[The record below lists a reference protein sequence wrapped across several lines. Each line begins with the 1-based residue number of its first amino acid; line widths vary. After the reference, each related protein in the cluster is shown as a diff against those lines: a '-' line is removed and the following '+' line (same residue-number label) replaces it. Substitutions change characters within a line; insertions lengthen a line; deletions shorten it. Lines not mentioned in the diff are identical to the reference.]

1 MTSHKRDIEGKAS
14 KHLKDTMLRPLLGF
28 QIALASVVA
37 NRIYEQTIERLRG
50 LHRLEYSILMLVLEN
65 PGCTASGLAKEL
77 GISLPNMV
85 LWLDRVSS
93 KGLIEREPNRSDRR
107 SNHLRLTAAGVGEAK
122 EATAALLAAEATV
135 LDSLSVGERAI
146 LLELLHKVAYT
157 EHGKRL

>member
-1 MTSHKRDIEGKAS
+1 MTSRKRETEEKTS
-14 KHLKDTMLRPLLGF
+14 THLKDTMLRPMLGF

-37 NRIYEQTIERLRG
+37 NRIYDQTIERVRG

-65 PGCTASGLAKEL
+65 PGCTASSLAKEL
-77 GISLPNMV
+77 GISLPNMI

-93 KGLIEREPNRSDRR
+93 KGLVEREPSRSDRR
-107 SNHLRLTAAGVGEAK
+107 SNHLRLTAAGEREAK
-122 EATAALLAAEATV
+122 EATAALISAEATV

-157 EHGKRL
+157 KREKSV